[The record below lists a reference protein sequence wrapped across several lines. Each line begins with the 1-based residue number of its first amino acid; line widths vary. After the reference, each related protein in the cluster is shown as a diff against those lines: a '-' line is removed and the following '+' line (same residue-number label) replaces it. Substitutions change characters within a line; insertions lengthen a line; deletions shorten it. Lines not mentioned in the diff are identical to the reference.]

1 MESQIQVSVV
11 IVCMNNLHNLYPCL
25 QSIKKETKINYEV
38 LVVAYLFSDENLAV
52 AKKDFP
58 WVRFIR
64 NDKISGFS
72 ENNNLALKYAQG
84 KYCFVLNDDTEMFM
98 PVIDRLVQSIEKLP
112 EDVAIIS
119 PTFLNA
125 DGSVQACGN
134 AEKNRITYFKSFYGL
149 EKKGKS
155 KYVNQRGV
163 FLTKQILGAGF
174 LIKTGL
180 FRQIGFFDER
190 YFFSPEDLEVARQ
203 IQRAGYKCY
212 VDADVFLTHY
222 EGMTSRSLSMVSTAT
237 KPASTIGNIIY
248 YGDGSLFWSFVI
260 RVHQFF
266 GSVMRCVY
274 HKLLSIGRKKP
285 NYHYVWSIGYF
296 NASVACL
303 SFRTPKE
310 IFLKYY
316 NKVSK

>member
-1 MESQIQVSVV
+1 MELQIQVSVV

-25 QSIKKETKINYEV
+25 QSIKRETKINCEV

-52 AKKDFP
+52 VKKDFP
-58 WVRFIR
+58 WVRFFR

-72 ENNNLALKYAQG
+72 ENNNLALKHAQG
-84 KYCFVLNDDTEMFM
+84 KYCFILNDDTEMFM

-134 AEKNRITYFKSFYGL
+134 TEKNRITYFKSFYGL
-149 EKKGKS
+149 EKNGKS
-155 KYVNQRGV
+155 KYVNQKGV

-174 LIKTGL
+174 LIKTDL

-203 IQRAGYKCY
+203 IQRAGYKCF
-212 VDADVFLTHY
+212 VDADAFLTHY

-237 KPASTIGNIIY
+237 KAASTIGNIIY

-260 RVHQFF
+260 RVHQFL
-266 GSVMRCVY
+266 GSIMRCVY

-285 NYHYVWSIGYF
+285 NYHYVWSIGYL
-296 NASVACL
+296 NASFACL
-303 SFRTPKE
+303 SFQTPKE